1 MLPQMLPFSILTA
14 SRTGRKR
21 LQIPSIQR
29 ELNAG
34 KGSSMKNTSP
44 TRHVFAIILSI
55 SFLVLSQNL
64 SFGQRVTPQ
73 HLSFGNVAVGSS
85 ATLTLSITADGRRK
99 LVVESAAVSGTAF
112 NISTPS
118 LPITLTPGESASFVV
133 KFTPTSSETFD
144 GSVLI
149 KDKRE
154 NREADTSESRSD
166 SIPVSGTGKGSETLE
181 SITISPTSASIGVG
195 ATKAFTA
202 TGHYSDGSTQN
213 LTSTATWS
221 STVTS
226 VAAVSAGLAT
236 AAAAGST
243 NIAAKSGSVTS
254 SAALLTVAAATTPP
268 VLQSITL
275 NPPSAS
281 ISVGGTAQV
290 SATGHYSDGST
301 QNLTSTASWSSTV
314 TSVAAV
320 SAGLATAA
328 AAGSTNIAAKSGSV
342 TSSAAGLTVS
352 AVTTGGGNTY
362 YVSPSGNDSNPGT
375 NAAPWLTIQHAASTV
390 AAGSTVYVEP
400 GTYNESINVTV
411 SGTSSAPI
419 TFIGQSGAIVGG
431 TGLTPTT
438 SQTQGLWNIG
448 SATPA
453 GVDVSYVTIQGFTI
467 ENYTTSNANA
477 TPAGI
482 WIWGLSKG
490 IISLINK

>member
-99 LVVESAAVSGTAF
+99 LVVESAAVSETAF

-243 NIAAKSGSVTS
+243 HITAKSGSVTSSAALLTVAAATTPPVLQSITLNPPSASISVGGTEQFSATGHYSDGSTQNLTSTATWSSTVTSVAAVSAGLATAAAAGSTNIAAKSGSVTS

-281 ISVGGTAQV
+281 ISVGG
-290 SATGHYSDGST
+290 
-301 QNLTSTASWSSTV
+301 
-314 TSVAAV
+314 
-320 SAGLATAA
+320 
-328 AAGSTNIAAKSGSV
+328 
-342 TSSAAGLTVS
+342 
-352 AVTTGGGNTY
+352 
-362 YVSPSGNDSNPGT
+362 P
-375 NAAPWLTIQHAASTV
+375 
-390 AAGSTVYVEP
+390 
-400 GTYNESINVTV
+400 
-411 SGTSSAPI
+411 
-419 TFIGQSGAIVGG
+419 
-431 TGLTPTT
+431 
-438 SQTQGLWNIG
+438 
-448 SATPA
+448 
-453 GVDVSYVTIQGFTI
+453 
-467 ENYTTSNANA
+467 
-477 TPAGI
+477 
-482 WIWGLSKG
+482 
-490 IISLINK
+490 